1 MVTGE
6 AMWLGKHF
14 PDLRAYNVALSACES
29 SGRWRQARPIFV
41 RFEADFIRFQALLL
55 LKLMKKRRLRPDEV
69 RFNCMEPFV
78 RNRRSRW
85 PRWGRPAR
93 GAVWPGFSAWRS
105 TCRLVLEGFR
115 GFLDGF
121 RDLWSRRCRPKS
133 SGAADCGLE
142 SQSEARRHPAD
153 DHAECLR
160 AWKSV
165 AGGCEPPGCG
175 SYEAFEIETCT
186 EIGLRKM
193 KQL

>member
-1 MVTGE
+1 
-6 AMWLGKHF
+6 MWLGKHF

-105 TCRLVLEGFR
+105 TCRLVLEGFWMVLGTFGVVGAGR
-115 GFLDGF
+115 RAQAQPIVVSSLKVRPDATLLTTTLSAYELGRLWQAAAKHLDV
-121 RDLWSRRCRPKS
+121 
-133 SGAADCGLE
+133 
-142 SQSEARRHPAD
+142 ARTKL
-153 DHAECLR
+153 LR
-160 AWKSV
+160 SKRAPNW
-165 AGGCEPPGCG
+165 G
-175 SYEAFEIETCT
+175 
-186 EIGLRKM
+186 
-193 KQL
+193 